1 MADFE
6 ARFRARGF
14 RFRLVLVLE
23 RRADDSAVLAG
34 GAALACARLDISQ
47 AATESGF
54 VSLSAGTYRS
64 ANNCRSRKRPKVE
77 K

>member
-23 RRADDSAVLAG
+23 GGADDGTILAG

-47 AATESGF
+47 ATTEPF
-54 VSLSAGTYRS
+54 VSLSEGTYRS
-64 ANNCRSRKRPKVE
+64 TDNYSRS
-77 K
+77 